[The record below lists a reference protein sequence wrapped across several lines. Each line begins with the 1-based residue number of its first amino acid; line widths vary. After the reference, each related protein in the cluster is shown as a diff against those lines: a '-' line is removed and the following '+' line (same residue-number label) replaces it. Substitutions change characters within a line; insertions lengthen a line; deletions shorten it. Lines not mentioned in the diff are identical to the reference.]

1 MRFRSKW
8 KQALI
13 IAVALHIVFIG
24 IFGFLVPWIDGQ
36 AADKAP
42 AGCQTG
48 STLQTA
54 PAAESFS
61 RSAELTKKSYA
72 LPCVYISAKTGS
84 GVDFRQRARCA
95 I

>member
-42 AGCQTG
+42 EPTVEFASGDGTDG
-48 STLQTA
+48 DG
-54 PAAESFS
+54 
-61 RSAELTKKSYA
+61 
-72 LPCVYISAKTGS
+72 GS
-84 GVDFRQRARCA
+84 GIRTNRKRKKNRKNNSRLHPNLLL
-95 I
+95 